1 MIWLFVVPFVRAVF
15 KGELAQFLLN
25 WSFVAE
31 NVYRKRDEM
40 VAARVET
47 RYMSLRMSY
56 VS

>member
-1 MIWLFVVPFVRAVF
+1 MIWLSVVPFVRAVF
-15 KGELAQFLLN
+15 KGELAQFLRN

-31 NVYRKRDEM
+31 NVDRNRDEM